1 MSWEG
6 KGAILGIRD
15 HPETQGMG
23 IRKRKAKTM
32 SVS

>member
-6 KGAILGIRD
+6 KGAVLGIRD
-15 HPETQGMG
+15 HPEMQGTG
-23 IRKRKAKTM
+23 IRKRKNKTM